1 MNYHRR
7 VYRSELFMKRSL
19 LIMSTAL
26 SCLGLAGCS
35 WMSQDPCSGDDADL
49 SNPACVVQSKQTYR
63 SNESRWFCI
72 GHLEAKDWSCAKS
85 LEEAQIKHDAMSD
98 VLAQLGQ
105 RPAEM
110 NLASNP
116 IGLIAP
122 AAIDERNMFNN
133 LPKQVAPPASTG
145 VDAILEEQ
153 SALETVASGSL
164 ADAEAAPE
172 MILQAQDAGR
182 NASGLAANGLTDSKN
197 NIVIKQKDK
206 VDTDHS
212 LETISVNALIA
223 TVDAKT
229 PALVEL
235 ASQVTG
241 FDARNALPAVSELPI
256 THSVET
262 PASVRDDVV
271 MESVPDALIVAKA
284 TPLIDQSMRA
294 EALTDSAPSIAQLE
308 TPLTEVS
315 ILPSGLT
322 QVLDPQ
328 PALPEIIE
336 TKVVQIDGAKMA
348 LPLGIAEVTT
358 DLSNDVAAAVNA
370 APAAATVTAT
380 VVLVETLPATAIA
393 LAPMVIST
401 LMPNLDAVFTSDL
414 AGIPENSS
422 RNKASQ
428 GASLS
433 TDSVM
438 QDRLSSEIT
447 QAALESDF
455 AGTTLKVEAE
465 ISELAVALVETVARP
480 AVVEVIDAPIT
491 AVALQAVL
499 PVIEVETQEVEVQT
513 EPQAVAVTLVDAIAS
528 PALTEVIEVP
538 VTVLEAPEGLTV
550 AEVAMPKAEIQ
561 TEAPDVADT
570 LIEEITRPV
579 VAAVI
584 DTPERVVELPE
595 VLAAVTPIEVDV
607 EVTTL
612 AVQAEAPE
620 LAVAVVDAATSP
632 IAAAVI
638 DAPMRVVKPEVLAAV
653 AEVEMTT
660 PEIQTDALERPGLA
674 AEPAMA
680 SVQAEV
686 QDIAKIVSP
695 KVEKIATEIV
705 VPASEPFP
713 AGTTLAE
720 VYTDHVQRSEQLP
733 AQLQTLGPK
742 GALPMPAVAS
752 TRSAQRYAVQPTPV
766 QLNRSANSAFAQA
779 ARLAQAAPLIA
790 AVADAAKL
798 DSIAV
803 SATGLDYASMAPAA
817 TSGDGTYDYFMD
829 LPSDDFAIQLKAEK
843 NLAALRTFAATVDLE
858 DPLVLKTQLM
868 KRPLYVLVLDTFNDI
883 QLASDAKRS
892 WMAQYNNGIEPWIRT
907 VGSLQKTMQPIG
919 PMD

>member
-1 MNYHRR
+1 
-7 VYRSELFMKRSL
+7 
-19 LIMSTAL
+19 
-26 SCLGLAGCS
+26 
-35 WMSQDPCSGDDADL
+35 
-49 SNPACVVQSKQTYR
+49 
-63 SNESRWFCI
+63 
-72 GHLEAKDWSCAKS
+72 
-85 LEEAQIKHDAMSD
+85 
-98 VLAQLGQ
+98 
-105 RPAEM
+105 
-110 NLASNP
+110 
-116 IGLIAP
+116 
-122 AAIDERNMFNN
+122 
-133 LPKQVAPPASTG
+133 
-145 VDAILEEQ
+145 
-153 SALETVASGSL
+153 
-164 ADAEAAPE
+164 
-172 MILQAQDAGR
+172 
-182 NASGLAANGLTDSKN
+182 
-197 NIVIKQKDK
+197 
-206 VDTDHS
+206 
-212 LETISVNALIA
+212 
-223 TVDAKT
+223 
-229 PALVEL
+229 
-235 ASQVTG
+235 
-241 FDARNALPAVSELPI
+241 
-256 THSVET
+256 
-262 PASVRDDVV
+262 
-271 MESVPDALIVAKA
+271 
-284 TPLIDQSMRA
+284 
-294 EALTDSAPSIAQLE
+294 
-308 TPLTEVS
+308 
-315 ILPSGLT
+315 
-322 QVLDPQ
+322 
-328 PALPEIIE
+328 
-336 TKVVQIDGAKMA
+336 
-348 LPLGIAEVTT
+348 
-358 DLSNDVAAAVNA
+358 
-370 APAAATVTAT
+370 
-380 VVLVETLPATAIA
+380 
-393 LAPMVIST
+393 
-401 LMPNLDAVFTSDL
+401 MPNLDAVFTSDL